1 MKSDDDIRALFE
13 EVATSQDSEAEAF
26 WDSLSVDD
34 QMKAFHAVVKR
45 IVKGELQDKGSYR
58 YVLYDIFGFDKDAYL
73 MGMNC
78 GYMDLHNS
86 IFEYPPG
93 DKNTTVEQKWKCPID
108 KEDCMTDCGDYGCG
122 N

>member
-1 MKSDDDIRALFE
+1 MKPDDDIRALFK

-58 YVLYDIFGFDKDAYL
+58 YVLYDVFGFDVDAYL

-86 IFEYPPG
+86 IAH
-93 DKNTTVEQKWKCPID
+93 DSVADQKWKCPIG
-108 KEDCMTDCGDYGCG
+108 KEDCTTNCEDYGCG